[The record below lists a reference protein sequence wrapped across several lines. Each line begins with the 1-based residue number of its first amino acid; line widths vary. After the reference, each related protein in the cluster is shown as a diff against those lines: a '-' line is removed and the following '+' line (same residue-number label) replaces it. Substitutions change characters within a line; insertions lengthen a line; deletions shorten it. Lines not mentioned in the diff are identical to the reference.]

1 MTMAKILK
9 LNAISPVAD
18 KVIPSS
24 YAYSDS
30 EKDPEGIL
38 VRSAAMK
45 EYDFASNPSLLAIAR
60 AGAGVNNI
68 PCDICAEKGIVV
80 FNTPGA
86 NANAVKELVL
96 CQLFLGGR
104 KITDAAAWVQSLGGE
119 GAGFSKAVE
128 KGKSKFV
135 GREIM
140 GKTLGVIGLGAI
152 GAMVANAAVEL
163 GMNVMGYDPFISV
176 NAAWRVDH
184 RVKHVYETAEIFK
197 NCDYI
202 TLHVPLTN
210 DTREIINR
218 DSLAM
223 CKDGVVI
230 VNDARGELVNN
241 QAILD
246 AVESG
251 KVGRYLTDFG
261 AVELLGKPGVIIFP
275 HLGASTP
282 EAEDH
287 CAYMAATELVDYIEN
302 GNIANSV
309 NYPACSM
316 PRSAAARVTVH
327 HRNVKEILS
336 KILAAISA
344 EGINIANMQDTSK
357 GEYAYLILELD
368 SEPSERLLS
377 GIAALGDVI
386 RVRKI

>member
-1 MTMAKILK
+1 MAKILK
-9 LNAISPVAD
+9 LNAISPVAN

-24 YAYSDS
+24 YSYSDS
-30 EKDPEGIL
+30 EKDPEGIM

-45 EYDFASNPSLLAIAR
+45 EYDFAANPSLLAIAR

-68 PCDICAEKGIVV
+68 PCDVCAEKGIVV

-96 CQLFLGGR
+96 CQLLLGGR
-104 KITDAAAWVQSLGGE
+104 KIVDASAWVQSLGNE
-119 GAGFSKAVE
+119 GANFSKTVE

-163 GMNVMGYDPFISV
+163 GMSVMGYDPFISV

-184 RVKHVYETAEIFK
+184 RVKHVYDTAEIFK

-210 DTREIINR
+210 DTREIINK

-241 QAILD
+241 ADVLAAI
-246 AVESG
+246 ESG

-261 AVELLGKPGVIIFP
+261 ALDLLGKENVIIFP

-282 EAEDH
+282 EAEDN
-287 CAYMAATELVDYIEN
+287 CAYMAASELVDYIEN

-309 NYPACSM
+309 NYPACTM
-316 PRSAAARVTVH
+316 PRSAAARVTVL

-336 KILAAISA
+336 KILAAVSA

-368 SEPSERLLS
+368 SKPSDKL
-377 GIAALGDVI
+377 IAAVTAIDDVI
-386 RVRKI
+386 RVRSL

>member
-1 MTMAKILK
+1 MAKILK
-9 LNAISPVAD
+9 LNAISPVAN

-24 YAYSDS
+24 YSYSDS
-30 EKDPEGIL
+30 EKDPEGIM

-68 PCDICAEKGIVV
+68 PCDVCAEKGIVV

-104 KITDAAAWVQSLGGE
+104 KITDGAAWIQSLGNE
-119 GAGFSKAVE
+119 GANFSKAVE

-140 GKTLGVIGLGAI
+140 GKTLGVIGLGGTRAP
-152 GAMVANAAVEL
+152 VANAAPKL
-163 GMNVMGYDPFISV
+163 RMSVMGYDPFISV

-184 RVKHVYETAEIFK
+184 RVKHVYDTAEIFK

-210 DTREIINR
+210 DTREIINK

-241 QAILD
+241 ADVLAAI
-246 AVESG
+246 ESG

-261 AVELLGKPGVIIFP
+261 ALDLLGKENVIIFP

-282 EAEDH
+282 EAEDN
-287 CAYMAATELVDYIEN
+287 CAYMAASELVDYIEN

-309 NYPACSM
+309 NYPACTM
-316 PRSAAARVTVH
+316 PRSAAARVTVL

-336 KILAAISA
+336 KILAAVSA

-368 SEPSERLLS
+368 SKPSDKLIAD
-377 GIAALGDVI
+377 IAAIDDVI
-386 RVRKI
+386 RVRSL